1 MASAGAGSVVAANAF
16 EQAGLAYVITSAN
29 TVTVT
34 GGASGNSATEITIP
48 DAVTSNGTT
57 YSVTTIGFYD
67 FGSAGITSVTIGNSV
82 TTIDDEAFYD
92 NRLTSLTIPDSVT
105 DLGATAFSYNTLT
118 SVSLLGNF
126 ESYDLSMFTGNS
138 NLTTI
143 TFVQGKTSWPK
154 TFTPAGSGSDTT
166 TSQPATP

>member
-16 EQAGLAYVITSAN
+16 DQAGLAYVITSAN

-105 DLGATAFSYNTLT
+105 TIGDYAFTENALSSVTFLGDFGAF
-118 SVSLLGNF
+118 
-126 ESYDLSMFTGNS
+126 ELSIFSDNY

-143 TFVQGKTSWPK
+143 TFVQGKTGWPK